1 MIARR
6 LLFAVGALTLVAGAA
21 DAHGPSRQKVKESV
35 EILAPPQK
43 VWVVIAD
50 FQSMKWQPLV
60 KSVHGDKGSAVGATR
75 TLTFANGATMDEE
88 LDKYSAEKMSYGTYS
103 KRTDVKALPVT
114 NYSST
119 ITVSD
124 AGGGKSKVEWRAAF
138 YRGDPLND
146 PKPELNDD
154 AAVKGV
160 TAYVK
165 TGLAALK
172 KQAESTH

>member
-6 LLFAVGALTLVAGAA
+6 LLIAAGALLATSGAVQ
-21 DAHGPSRQKVKESV
+21 AHGPSRQKVKLSV
-35 EILAPPQK
+35 TLDAPPKK
-43 VWVVIAD
+43 VWGVISD
-50 FQSMKWQPLV
+50 FHSMKWQPLV
-60 KSVHGDKGSAVGATR
+60 KSVKGDKGSAVGATR

-88 LDKYSAEKMSYGTYS
+88 LDKYSAEKMSYGTFS

-124 AGGGKSKVEWRAAF
+124 AGGGKSTVEWRAAF

-146 PKPELNDD
+146 PKPELNDA

-160 TAYVK
+160 TTYIQ
-165 TGLAALK
+165 TGLDALK
-172 KQAESTH
+172 KQVESTH

>member
-6 LLFAVGALTLVAGAA
+6 LLIAAAALSLAAGAA
-21 DAHGPSRQKVKESV
+21 QAHGPSRQKVKLSV
-35 EILAPPQK
+35 TIAAPPQK
-43 VWVVIAD
+43 VWGLISD
-50 FQSMKWQPLV
+50 FQNMKWQPMV
-60 KSVHGDKGSAVGATR
+60 KSSKGEKGSAVGATR
-75 TLTFANGATMDEE
+75 TLTFANGASMDEE
-88 LDKYSAEKMSYGTYS
+88 LDKYSAEKRSYGTFS
-103 KRTDVKALPVT
+103 KHTDLEALPVT

-124 AGGGKSKVEWRAAF
+124 AGGGKSSVEWRAAF

-160 TAYVK
+160 TAYIQ
-165 TGLAALK
+165 TGLDALE